1 MWNDQLMKQFSWV
14 HVSTRFCHFP
24 VPQRD
29 LTRHSA
35 PQAWPPSAF
44 SPLPL
49 AVGEG
54 TEAGAAPLLPPKP
67 CTWLEFLKEA
77 AKPGGHGLWQRR
89 TRTLL
94 HVADPVQPTLEG
106 LASKA

>member
-1 MWNDQLMKQFSWV
+1 M
-14 HVSTRFCHFP
+14 RFHHFP
-24 VPQRD
+24 VLQRD
-29 LTRHSA
+29 LIRHSA

-54 TEAGAAPLLPPKP
+54 AEAGAAPWLALKP
-67 CTWLEFLKEA
+67 CTWREFLKEA

-94 HVADPVQPTLEG
+94 HVADYIQPEHEG
-106 LASKA
+106 PASRARLLPLPLWL